1 MAHLL
6 GPMTSCF
13 HSISMLLD
21 RPEQITGHMY
31 YFGENPQVKK
41 AGVLFLQILI
51 CGFPKKVKGI
61 QCYYTCQKFDISKDA
76 RCIFRHIPEVCFFF
90 FQVWKDLRF
99 FVKCQTGA
107 FRKKK
112 KKQHK
117 MLNVYYMENANI
129 FCVLTALQEHRLSQH
144 FRANNISRVDSGT

>member
-90 FQVWKDLRF
+90 FKFGRTCDFLLNVRL
-99 FVKCQTGA
+99 VHLE
-107 FRKKK
+107 KKK
-112 KKQHK
+112 KHQHK

-129 FCVLTALQEHRLSQH
+129 FCALTALQEHRLSQY